1 MDTPTTK
8 SFSASL
14 RLPIGHASPPILEHF
29 STGVDGGN
37 GASTTSGSGVNIGG
51 VAGNEDSSCTI
62 ISGPVPGMYNVEL
75 AGRLDGCGVRKC
87 TEQGEEWLCLLVR
100 FPLLKGKRVLI
111 CFSIHFITSRHLLLV
126 CPYPNLFRVH
136 FPLDVLFP
144 RFFWQKIYLSKIF
157 LHFLTLL
164 SFLFTYISFFIICYS
179 KIL

>member
-111 CFSIHFITSRHLLLV
+111 CFSIH
-126 CPYPNLFRVH
+126 
-136 FPLDVLFP
+136 
-144 RFFWQKIYLSKIF
+144 
-157 LHFLTLL
+157 
-164 SFLFTYISFFIICYS
+164 YIAS
-179 KIL
+179 